1 MKRINLFLVPL
12 LVLLAGCRPQHYT
25 DGEQNAFEG
34 RYSPSLPITGM
45 VHDIHEVG
53 EGGTTDRT
61 VNDVWTW
68 NRDRQ
73 LVTVR
78 YGNGYYDGIQSS
90 IYDTYHYNSNG
101 RIDSI
106 VYHSDTEVQRTFK
119 FHYGNGLLQRITYPF
134 GQENQIRSTEFRYS
148 DGSRYPYAIVLVQ
161 PVEDWLRDIYHTD
174 TLVQCWTL
182 QWNDGNLVR
191 ATADSMAH
199 YCTGINHIDYQYD
212 NHYNPLQGHFTS
224 NSIFKNRF
232 IDNPTYLSRNNMIQS
247 TVYSSAPTTI
257 NLAYQY
263 RSNDGY
269 PLSLTYTIHTLIY
282 STINITTTFQYGE
295 PFMDE

>member
-45 VHDIHEVG
+45 VHEIYEVG
-53 EGGTTDRT
+53 EFGTTDRT

-73 LVTVR
+73 LVTVH
-78 YGNGYYDGIQSS
+78 YGNGNYDGIQSP

-106 VYHSDTEVQRTFK
+106 VYHSDTEAQRTFK
-119 FHYGNGLLQRITYPF
+119 FHYDNGLLQRITYPF
-134 GQENQIRSTEFRYS
+134 GQENQTRSTEFRYS

-161 PVEDWLRDIYHTD
+161 PVADWLRDIYHTD

-182 QWNDGNLVR
+182 QWSDGNLVR

-199 YCTGINHIDYQYD
+199 YCTGITQIDYQYD

-224 NSIFKNRF
+224 NSIFQNRF
-232 IDNPTYLSRNNMIQS
+232 IDNPTYFSRNNMIQS
-247 TVYSSAPTTI
+247 TVYRSTPTTN
-257 NLAYQY
+257 NLTYQY

-269 PLSLTYTIHTLIY
+269 PLSLTYTIHTPIY

-295 PFMDE
+295 HFMDE

>member
-106 VYHSDTEVQRTFK
+106 VYHSDTEAQRTFK

-224 NSIFKNRF
+224 NFIFGNRF

>member
-12 LVLLAGCRPQHYT
+12 LILVAGCNPQHYT

-34 RYSPSLPITGM
+34 KYSPSLPITGM
-45 VHDIHEVG
+45 VHEIHEVG
-53 EGGTTDRT
+53 DGGTSDRT

-73 LVTVR
+73 LVTVH
-78 YGNGYYDGIQSS
+78 YGNGNYDGIQSP

-106 VYHSDTEVQRTFK
+106 VYHSDTEAQRTFK
-119 FHYGNGLLQRITYPF
+119 FH
-134 GQENQIRSTEFRYS
+134 YS

-161 PVEDWLRDIYHTD
+161 PVADWCRDIYHTD

-224 NSIFKNRF
+224 NSIFENRF

-247 TVYSSAPTTI
+247 TRSLASLRMKKSGRQPLPT
-257 NLAYQY
+257 
-263 RSNDGY
+263 
-269 PLSLTYTIHTLIY
+269 
-282 STINITTTFQYGE
+282 
-295 PFMDE
+295 

>member
-45 VHDIHEVG
+45 VHEIYEVG
-53 EGGTTDRT
+53 EFGTTDRT

-73 LVTVR
+73 LVTVQ

-90 IYDTYHYNSNG
+90 TYDTYHYNSNG

-106 VYHSDTEVQRTFK
+106 VYHSDTEAQRTFK

-148 DGSRYPYAIVLVQ
+148 DGNRYPYAIVLVQ

-224 NSIFKNRF
+224 NFIFGNRF

-247 TVYSSAPTTI
+247 TVYSSTPTTI